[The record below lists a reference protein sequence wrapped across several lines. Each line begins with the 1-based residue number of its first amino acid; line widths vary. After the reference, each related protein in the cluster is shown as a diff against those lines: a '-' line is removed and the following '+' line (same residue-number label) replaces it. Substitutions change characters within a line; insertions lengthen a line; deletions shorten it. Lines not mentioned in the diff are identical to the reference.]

1 MLYRE
6 SSTEFKL
13 HSNAVENQFGVLIH
27 ELAHI
32 YYPDHAWSSSEIYDL
47 NAIINAYPFFG
58 MAADHQLN
66 NANNYAY
73 YAVCKLAQ
81 SLNLAAS
88 ADLVI
93 SYLFRLQRLAAI
105 QQEHRQEKTRL
116 ERSFQHDRTNTKRT
130 GGRFVHP

>member
-6 SSTEFKL
+6 SSTQFNL

-32 YYPDHAWSSSEIYDL
+32 YYPDHAWSSLEIYDL

-73 YAVCKLAQ
+73 YAVCKLA
-81 SLNLAAS
+81 
-88 ADLVI
+88 
-93 SYLFRLQRLAAI
+93 
-105 QQEHRQEKTRL
+105 
-116 ERSFQHDRTNTKRT
+116 
-130 GGRFVHP
+130 

>member
-6 SSTEFKL
+6 SSTKFNL

-32 YYPDHAWSSSEIYDL
+32 YYPNHAWSSLEIYDL

-73 YAVCKLAQ
+73 YAVCKLA
-81 SLNLAAS
+81 
-88 ADLVI
+88 
-93 SYLFRLQRLAAI
+93 
-105 QQEHRQEKTRL
+105 
-116 ERSFQHDRTNTKRT
+116 
-130 GGRFVHP
+130 